1 MSQCFR
7 CELQEKG
14 LEPRTGLPSPRA
26 LSYKRRLWHYLF
38 RRQAVRLQGCKG
50 LIRLHVRQQF
60 PVYKEREKSHQ
71 SMSASLFARRQGIVR
86 DGYLGLKEHAAHG
99 ASLRETS
106 EFLCPSNHRDLRRAP
121 SPTRGALWPK
131 NRRTHLIQALVQNR
145 KLAESG
151 RAIPQGSREIPRQ
164 KALSYN

>member
-1 MSQCFR
+1 M
-7 CELQEKG
+7 KG
-14 LEPRTGLPSPRA
+14 FEPRTGLPSPRVP
-26 LSYKRRLWHYLF
+26 SYKRRLWHDLF

-86 DGYLGLKEHAAHG
+86 DGYLGLKEHVAHR

-106 EFLCPSNHRDLRRAP
+106 EFLCPSDHRDLRRGP

-131 NRRTHLIQALVQNR
+131 NRRRTSPRPSFRTGSWQSPGALYR
-145 KLAESG
+145 KVLEKSQD
-151 RAIPQGSREIPRQ
+151 RRP
-164 KALSYN
+164 